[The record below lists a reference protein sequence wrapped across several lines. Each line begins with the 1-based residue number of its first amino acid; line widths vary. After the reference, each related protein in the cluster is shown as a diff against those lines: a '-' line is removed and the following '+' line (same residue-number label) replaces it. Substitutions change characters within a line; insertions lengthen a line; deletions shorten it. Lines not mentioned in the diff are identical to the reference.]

1 MVIPLSKGL
10 VANYG
15 GVGGGGMYSFT
26 PTKRGVRTS
35 FSHAEGG
42 GAQQFL
48 G

>member
-10 VANYG
+10 VANYRG
-15 GVGGGGMYSFT
+15 GGGGGMYSFT

-42 GAQQFL
+42 GHNKFL